1 MNKTVKFKIIV
12 AIVCISFIQGLQY
25 SVSPILGQISGHY
38 PDVDVSLVQMLITAP
53 ALLSI
58 LVSILSGFLV
68 VKISVKK
75 LLLIGAVISG
85 VTGFLPFLADN
96 FWLLFVSRTVYGI
109 GLGIATTMNVA
120 VVAEFFEGNERAQVM
135 GIQAASVGAGVAVVS
150 TLGGML
156 GRNTFTNSYFI
167 NVIGFIAFALIAVCL
182 PDTGTVRETESEKIR
197 LNRKVFMIDLFG
209 VLEFIFLMSFTTNI
223 AMHISGSLA
232 GNTTVSGNLTGI
244 FSGAQIVI
252 GLLLGIIAKRAGR
265 MTLPLA
271 MFSFAAGAV
280 ILVAFPSSFPMLA
293 AGAVLC
299 GFSQGMFVPTA
310 LTELSNSVPQV
321 ATAMASASF
330 TCAMNLGQ
338 LISPYALNTASGVLL
353 GETTTGNVY
362 IISVIGMV
370 ISAALA
376 GVWKMRSS
384 SRTAS

>member
-135 GIQAASVGAGVAVVS
+135 GIDNFRGLV
-150 TLGGML
+150 
-156 GRNTFTNSYFI
+156 
-167 NVIGFIAFALIAVCL
+167 
-182 PDTGTVRETESEKIR
+182 E
-197 LNRKVFMIDLFG
+197 
-209 VLEFIFLMSFTTNI
+209 
-223 AMHISGSLA
+223 MHILY
-232 GNTTVSGNLTGI
+232 
-244 FSGAQIVI
+244 
-252 GLLLGIIAKRAGR
+252 
-265 MTLPLA
+265 
-271 MFSFAAGAV
+271 
-280 ILVAFPSSFPMLA
+280 
-293 AGAVLC
+293 
-299 GFSQGMFVPTA
+299 FVHS
-310 LTELSNSVPQV
+310 ELKVHN
-321 ATAMASASF
+321 
-330 TCAMNLGQ
+330 
-338 LISPYALNTASGVLL
+338 
-353 GETTTGNVY
+353 
-362 IISVIGMV
+362 
-370 ISAALA
+370 
-376 GVWKMRSS
+376 
-384 SRTAS
+384 

>member
-1 MNKTVKFKIIV
+1 
-12 AIVCISFIQGLQY
+12 
-25 SVSPILGQISGHY
+25 
-38 PDVDVSLVQMLITAP
+38 
-53 ALLSI
+53 
-58 LVSILSGFLV
+58 
-68 VKISVKK
+68 
-75 LLLIGAVISG
+75 
-85 VTGFLPFLADN
+85 
-96 FWLLFVSRTVYGI
+96 
-109 GLGIATTMNVA
+109 MNVA
-120 VVAEFFEGNERAQVM
+120 VVAEFFEGNERTQVM

-156 GRNTFTNSYFI
+156 GRHVFTNSYFI
-167 NVIGFIAFALIAVCL
+167 NVIGFIAFLLIAVCL
-182 PDTGTVRETESEKIR
+182 PDTGTVKETESEKIR

-252 GLLLGIIAKRAGR
+252 GLLLNLIAKRAGR
-265 MTLPLA
+265 MTLPFA
-271 MFSFAAGAV
+271 MFSFVAGAA
-280 ILVAFPSSFPMLA
+280 ILVAFPANFPMLA

-362 IISVIGMV
+362 IIAVIGMAV
-370 ISAALA
+370 SAALA
-376 GVWKMRSS
+376 VIWKMSS
-384 SRTAS
+384 ARK

>member
-1 MNKTVKFKIIV
+1 MW
-12 AIVCISFIQGLQY
+12 A
-25 SVSPILGQISGHY
+25 
-38 PDVDVSLVQMLITAP
+38 
-53 ALLSI
+53 
-58 LVSILSGFLV
+58 V

-85 VTGFLPFLADN
+85 VTGFLADN

-156 GRNTFTNSYFI
+156 GRNAFTNSYFI

-182 PDTGTVRETESEKIR
+182 PDTGTVKETESEKIR

-223 AMHISGSLA
+223 AMHISGPLA

-376 GVWKMRSS
+376 AVWKMRSS
-384 SRTAS
+384 SRTAR

>member
-156 GRNTFTNSYFI
+156 GRI

-182 PDTGTVRETESEKIR
+182 PDTGTVKETESEKIR

-209 VLEFIFLMSFTTNI
+209 VLEFIFLTSFTTNI
-223 AMHISGSLA
+223 AMHISGPLA

-252 GLLLGIIAKRAGR
+252 GQLLGINAKRAGR

-271 MFSFAAGAV
+271 MNSIAAGAV
-280 ILVAFPSSFPMLA
+280 ILVDFPSSFPMLA